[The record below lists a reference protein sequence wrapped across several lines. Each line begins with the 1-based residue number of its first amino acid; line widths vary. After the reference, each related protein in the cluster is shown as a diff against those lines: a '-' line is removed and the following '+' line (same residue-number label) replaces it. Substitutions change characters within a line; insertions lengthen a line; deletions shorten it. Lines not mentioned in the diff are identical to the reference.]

1 MAVARV
7 RLLSSRQQRRY
18 RKKQDEKLANQ
29 KAERAREHQ
38 LLSFLRQ
45 VETTGGAAAARA
57 SGEENCGTAL
67 PPCTMYSVSSPHCGC
82 TTGGSDF
89 DVLEQIT
96 TMYKPASKVQ
106 TMLKLSLH
114 IGVSKILVLT
124 HAGCAAPSP
133 PSSTVADHCCTAT
146 SGHDSHSKLW
156 WKHRRLLSSS
166 NNGLPPR

>member
-57 SGEENCGTAL
+57 SGEENCGTVL
-67 PPCTMYSVSSPHCGC
+67 PPCTACPHHTAGAPQADQTLMYWNKLPPC
-82 TTGGSDF
+82 TS
-89 DVLEQIT
+89 LQAR
-96 TMYKPASKVQ
+96 YKP
-106 TMLKLSLH
+106 
-114 IGVSKILVLT
+114 
-124 HAGCAAPSP
+124 C
-133 PSSTVADHCCTAT
+133 
-146 SGHDSHSKLW
+146 
-156 WKHRRLLSSS
+156 
-166 NNGLPPR
+166 